1 MDTRMVGATDY
12 MLMAGTIYIVDP
24 AAADAAVVRSL
35 VERLG
40 SSGVVMQ
47 SAEELLERFSPA
59 DLPVAVVS
67 EMNLPGMDG
76 LALLAALKLRQINL
90 PVIFLTR
97 DSQLDRAVLA
107 LRAGARDY
115 LPKPLVEQQLA
126 RRLRYTLPPH

>member
-1 MDTRMVGATDY
+1 
-12 MLMAGTIYIVDP
+12 MAGIVYVVDP
-24 AAADAAVVRSL
+24 AAADAAAVQSL

-40 SSGVVMQ
+40 SVAVVVP
-47 SAEELLERFSPA
+47 SAEELLARLA
-59 DLPVAVVS
+59 AGGVPVAVIT

-76 LALLAALKLRQINL
+76 LALLAALKERQLKL

-97 DSQLDRAVLA
+97 DSEVNRAVLA

-126 RRLRYTLPPH
+126 RRLRQALPPG

>member
-1 MDTRMVGATDY
+1 

-24 AAADAAVVRSL
+24 AETDAAVVRSL

-40 SSGVVMQ
+40 SSAVVMQ
-47 SAEELLERFSPA
+47 SAEELLERFSPD